1 MTSKSIKKDYK
12 SLFETLKEKYVIK
25 QELLEEASMLI
36 NYNIE
41 ESKEKDIKIK
51 ELEKELKYFKDAQI
65 AYNNKKPNSYKK

>member
-12 SLFETLKEKYVIK
+12 TLYDALKEKYVIK
-25 QELLEEASMLI
+25 GDLLEEASMLI

-41 ESKEKDIKIK
+41 ESKEMDIKIK